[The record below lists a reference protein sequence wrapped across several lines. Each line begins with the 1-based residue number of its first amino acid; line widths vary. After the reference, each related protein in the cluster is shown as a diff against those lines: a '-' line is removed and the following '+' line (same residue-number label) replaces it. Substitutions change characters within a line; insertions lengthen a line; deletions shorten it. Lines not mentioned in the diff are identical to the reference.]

1 MPKIAIN
8 EVVAA
13 RLKAA
18 RDELGISQA
27 ELGVRMGLPEEV
39 ASTRI
44 NRYERAVHAPDI
56 ETAERMAAALGV
68 PLPALLCR
76 DETLAE
82 VIEGFD
88 LLSEDQQKTVLN
100 QIRKAKSIKQSDA
113 ENVALKKSASKPS
126 RVKPRNEGRP

>member
-1 MPKIAIN
+1 MPKVAIN
-8 EVVAA
+8 EVLAA

-27 ELGVRMGLPEEV
+27 ELGVRMGLPDEV

-88 LLSEDQQKTVLN
+88 LLSEDQQNTVLN
-100 QIRKAKSIKQSDA
+100 QIREAKAVRQA
-113 ENVALKKSASKPS
+113 EAEHKAMQKSAPKPS
-126 RVKPRNEGRP
+126 RVKGRNDGRP